1 MRITAAL
8 VLLTLPWSDS
18 ATAQEWAPFTTVQDG
33 FTINFPGQPR
43 VMQTTWRSQLDF
55 VLPARVYSAD
65 RGSERYSITVV
76 DYSGI
81 EQLGVHGSTFGVR
94 ARVNVKRELARSNF
108 EPNLNTNRA
117 QRTQKSE
124 RHPRSQ

>member
-1 MRITAAL
+1 MRMTAAL
-8 VLLTLPWSDS
+8 VLLTLAWSGS

-43 VMQTTWRSQLDF
+43 VVQTTWRSQLDF

-81 EQLGVHGSTFGVR
+81 EQLGIER
-94 ARVNVKRELARSNF
+94 AKSCPLETPTAVPTRPRRLAPATPGMTNVARCS
-108 EPNLNTNRA
+108 L
-117 QRTQKSE
+117 
-124 RHPRSQ
+124 PRRSC